1 MPENTPQYFHVGV
14 SGQILTGIIEVLR
27 EAIWI
32 CDIGDSTLHGDLRQ
46 LKKNNSFNAKENF
59 FLCNTRSPQPRL
71 AFNS

>member
-46 LKKNNSFNAKENF
+46 LKEKSLPPNSTWFQPG
-59 FLCNTRSPQPRL
+59 LWGPQ
-71 AFNS
+71 

>member
-1 MPENTPQYFHVGV
+1 VPENTPQYFHVGV

-46 LKKNNSFNAKENF
+46 LKKNLPPNSTWFQPG
-59 FLCNTRSPQPRL
+59 LWGPQ
-71 AFNS
+71 